1 MRSDAEL
8 AGDAVE
14 LVVRDR
20 YGKLVAY
27 LASRT
32 RDVAGA
38 EDALSEALATALTD
52 WPKKGIPD
60 SPEAWLLT
68 VARRRLVD
76 TARQRETRGG
86 AVAHLQLL
94 TEELLDDATREAGLP
109 DERLNLMF
117 ACAHPAIDARMR
129 APLILQAVLGFDAAS
144 IAAAFLLSPATMGQ
158 RLVRAKAKI
167 KEAGIPFS
175 IPERGEMQARVEAV
189 LEAIYAAFTEG
200 WTNPAG
206 DDFHRR
212 ELAEEA
218 IWLCRLVVDFL
229 PGEAEALG
237 LLSLML
243 HLEARRGARR
253 DADGD
258 FVPLGDQDISR
269 WNLVL
274 IDEAE
279 GWLAQASRIGC
290 VGRYQLEAAVQSA
303 HAIRRRDGRADW
315 AALETLYAR
324 LLALTCSPVVAINRA
339 VVIAELRG
347 AEAGLAAL
355 DELRD
360 EARLLD
366 YQPYW
371 AARAELLAR
380 ACNVEAADAAYERA
394 ITLEADPTV
403 KRFLEGRRERLRGR
417 AR

>member
-8 AGDAVE
+8 AGHAVE
-14 LVVRDR
+14 LVIRDS

-38 EDALSEALATALTD
+38 EDALSEAFATALAD

-76 TARQRETRGG
+76 AARRRETRGET
-86 AVAHLQLL
+86 AAHLQLL
-94 TEELLDDATREAGLP
+94 TEELLDDARREDGLP

-129 APLILQAVLGFDAAS
+129 APLILQTVLGFDAAA
-144 IAAAFLLSPATMGQ
+144 IASAFLISPATMGQ
-158 RLVRAKAKI
+158 RLVRAKSKI
-167 KEAGIPFS
+167 KEAHVPFS
-175 IPERGEMQARVEAV
+175 IPERAEMPGRVEAV
-189 LEAIYAAFTEG
+189 LAAIYATFTEG

-206 DDFHRR
+206 DDFQRR

-218 IWLCRLVVDFL
+218 MFLCRLVVELL

-243 HLEARRGARR
+243 HLEARRAARR
-253 DADGD
+253 DVNGE
-258 FVPLGDQDISR
+258 FVPLGEQDVSR
-269 WNLVL
+269 WNAAM
-274 IDEAE
+274 IEEAE
-279 GWLAQASRIGC
+279 HLLTRASRIGN
-290 VGRYQLEAAVQSA
+290 VGRYQLEAAIQSA

-315 AALETLYAR
+315 AALDMLYAR
-324 LLALTCSPVVAINRA
+324 LLALTASPVIAVNRA
-339 VVIAELRG
+339 VVIAELCNPD
-347 AEAGLAAL
+347 AGLAVL
-355 DELRD
+355 DDLGGET
-360 EARLLD
+360 RLLD

-380 ACNVEAADAAYERA
+380 SRRLEEADAAYARA
-394 ITLEADPTV
+394 IGLESDKTV
-403 KRFLEGRRERLRGR
+403 KRFLEGRRARLRE
-417 AR
+417 